1 MALPLINRSRVLAIK
16 TNKSQ
21 WESLASAL
29 TQPLHNLQSFSL
41 LREFYQE
48 YEDLALP
55 TTLFFGTCSSASN
68 IPSPRIHMPT

>member
-21 WESLASAL
+21 WESLAPAL
-29 TQPLHNLQSFSL
+29 TQPLPNLQSFSL

-55 TTLFFGTCSSASN
+55 TTLFAGPAPHLRTFHLLGFTCQ
-68 IPSPRIHMPT
+68 P